1 MEFSQVG
8 GSEEA
13 FLAAKP
19 LFLSM
24 GKSTIYCGGAGS
36 GSVSNMIIIGIGFIS
51 TLGCLYTVKKF
62 TYILSSVSV
71 IRQQKYATIWLWL

>member
-36 GSVSNMIIIGIGFIS
+36 GSVSNMIKIGIEFIS
-51 TLGCLYTVKKF
+51 TLGCLYTVSHF
-62 TYILSSVSV
+62 TYTLSLVFV

>member
-1 MEFSQVG
+1 MDFPQVG

-13 FLAAKP
+13 FLAAKS

-36 GSVSNMIIIGIGFIS
+36 GSVSNS
-51 TLGCLYTVKKF
+51 
-62 TYILSSVSV
+62 
-71 IRQQKYATIWLWL
+71 

>member
-36 GSVSNMIIIGIGFIS
+36 GSVSNMIKIGIRFIS
-51 TLGCLYTVKKF
+51 TCLYTVSHF
-62 TYILSSVSV
+62 TYTLSLVFV

>member
-1 MEFSQVG
+1 VKFSQVG

-36 GSVSNMIIIGIGFIS
+36 GSVSNRIKIGIGFIS
-51 TLGCLYTVKKF
+51 TLGCLYTVSHF
-62 TYILSSVSV
+62 TLSLVFV
-71 IRQQKYATIWLWL
+71 IRQQKSVITWLWP